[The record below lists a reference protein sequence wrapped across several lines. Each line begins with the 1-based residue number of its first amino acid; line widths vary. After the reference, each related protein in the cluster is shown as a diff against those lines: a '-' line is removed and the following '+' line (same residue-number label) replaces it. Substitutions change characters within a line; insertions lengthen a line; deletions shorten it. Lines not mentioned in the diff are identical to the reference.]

1 MGYVVAFM
9 GGTFVGIW
17 VMALMNAAHDAD
29 ERLERMVKDEKTSGE
44 LDT

>member
-29 ERLERMVKDEKTSGE
+29 ERSERMAKDEKTSGE

>member
-29 ERLERMVKDEKTSGE
+29 ERLERMAKDEKTSGE